1 MRGSLLYLWVSSV
14 VHGIIPA
21 HAGLTR
27 ELTLFGSRFR
37 DHPRACGAHAH
48 PDSRREAHPGS
59 SPRMRGSLSLSIS
72 STSLFGIIPAHA
84 GLTVALSR
92 AVSILRDHPRACGAH
107 TNLAFLLEFSLGSSP
122 RMRGSHLVEE
132 GNLAQL
138 GIIPAHAG
146 LTVEERNRLLVV
158 RDHPRACGAHCP
170 RCQSGRPSTGSSPRM
185 RGSRYQKKE
194 AGDQ

>member
-1 MRGSLLYLWVSSV
+1 MRGSLFDGSKDIAIN
-14 VHGIIPA
+14 GIIPA

-27 ELTLFGSRFR
+27 TSMAVSCCVR
-37 DHPRACGAHAH
+37 DHPRACGAHIINKVNLATFL
-48 PDSRREAHPGS
+48 GS

-92 AVSILRDHPRACGAH
+92 AVSILRDNPRACGAH

-146 LTVEERNRLLVV
+146 LTWHRQDDSTVS
-158 RDHPRACGAHCP
+158 RDHPRACGAH
-170 RCQSGRPSTGSSPRM
+170 
-185 RGSRYQKKE
+185 
-194 AGDQ
+194 